1 MTQKIS
7 VVLALLALS
16 LLTSPAL
23 WAQDSIGDRIG
34 GLADD
39 VVDVVT
45 GDDDKDEEDEKP
57 GVDEMLAIAD
67 AARPAFV
74 QVEYTLQYDK
84 GESPYF
90 YGGTRDGVGTSVIE
104 QERPAE
110 VTGLLI
116 SPDTVLTGDLI
127 LHPRFIESLAVRFGD
142 DVVPA
147 AVSGYAVDH
156 DAVFLKLER
165 PLEGAVAVSFDAAAE
180 GPFQAVSY
188 LLRDAEWSVRVGPF
202 SPVAV
207 RTVSGRSFQVGPDHA
222 LVVNGEGVAVG
233 VAFDSRLPA
242 DDSWKGSPAD
252 WDIVSADAMVTQLAE
267 LEQRANGALLRVA
280 LNFRSPKKATG
291 YDRYDYSAGGE
302 VGTERNVVGVLV
314 GPRRV
319 LVLAQL
325 DPKTTTR
332 LERVQIYPDGD
343 GEPMEASFVAS
354 LKDYGGLL
362 VELAE
367 PMDGAVAMADDDVR
381 DYENKLLMLAEIRIQ
396 GDNRV
401 AYFLRNRIT
410 GFYKGWRQNVYP
422 GIPGDEEDVFL
433 FGADGRLIAFPIS
446 HRPKPSVQQDRGWSR
461 ARTTAAAQLAA
472 VLNAEDMAAHIDA
485 NNIPLTEEEEN
496 RLAWMGVALQ
506 GLTRELARVN
516 NVSELTRDGQTGA
529 IVSWVYP
536 DSPAAEAGVEPG
548 WILLRLDV
556 EGEPKPLEVEASGYI
571 WESQPFPWQYLDQ
584 IPVTD
589 FEDAPTPW
597 PPAENQFR
605 RALTD
610 VGFGRS
616 YTARFSVDGEIVT
629 KEFEVVESPKH
640 YESAPKKEFE
650 SLGLTIRDLTF
661 ELQHYFRKMPDDP
674 GVMISKIETG
684 SRADVGGLKPFEIIT
699 HVNNEPVNSVEQFAE
714 LIEGQ
719 AELRLDVLRMT
730 RGRVV
735 KINTDVAP
743 ADEPTAPV
751 DEPVPPVDEEIP
763 AIPDESIEEVP
774 AEEIPAVVP

>member
-7 VVLALLALS
+7 IVLALLAIGLLS
-16 LLTSPAL
+16 AGRL
-23 WAQDSIGDRIG
+23 WAQDSIGETIG

-45 GDDDKDEEDEKP
+45 GNDGEEPEEDETP

-67 AARPAFV
+67 AARPAMV

-90 YGGTRDGVGTSVIE
+90 YGGTGNSVGSRVIE

-110 VTGLLI
+110 VSGLLVG
-116 SPDTVLTGDLI
+116 PNTVITGDLM

-147 AVSGYAVDH
+147 TISGFAVGH
-156 DAVFLKLER
+156 DAMMLTLER
-165 PLEGAVAVSFDAAAE
+165 PLQGAQAVAFDSEAA
-180 GPFQAVSY
+180 GPYQAAFYVFAN
-188 LLRDAEWSVRVGPF
+188 AEWSVRVRPF
-202 SPVAV
+202 APVAV
-207 RTVSGRSFQVGPDHA
+207 RTIAGESFQIGPDNA
-222 LVVNGEGVAVG
+222 LIVNGDGVAVG
-233 VAFDSRLPA
+233 ALFDSELPA
-242 DDSWKGSPAD
+242 DDSWKGSPLD
-252 WDIVSADAMVTQLAE
+252 WEFVSADDMAAELAT

-280 LNFRSPKKATG
+280 MNFRSPKKAPG
-291 YDRYDYSAGGE
+291 YAYDRSSGGE
-302 VGTERNVVGVLV
+302 VGTERNVVGVLI
-314 GPRRV
+314 GPKRV

-332 LERVQIYPDGD
+332 LERVQIYPGD
-343 GEPMEASFVAS
+343 GGEAVEANFVAS

-367 PMDGAVAMADDDVR
+367 PMDGAVVIADDDVR
-381 DYENKLLMLAEIRIQ
+381 DYENKVLMLAEIRIQ

-410 GFYKGWRQNVYP
+410 GFYKSWRQNIYP
-422 GIPGDEEDVFL
+422 SIPGDEEDVFL
-433 FGADGRLIAFPIS
+433 FSEDGRLIAFPIS
-446 HRPKPSVQQDRGWSR
+446 HRPKPTVQQSRGYNR

-472 VLNAEDMAAHIDA
+472 VLNAEDMTAHVDA

-496 RLAWMGVALQ
+496 RLAWMGIALQ

-516 NVSELTRDGQTGA
+516 NVSDVTRDGQTGA

-556 EGEPKPLEVEASGYI
+556 DGEPKPLEVQASGYI

-597 PPAENQFR
+597 PPAENEFR

-616 YTARFSVDGEIVT
+616 YTARFSVDGEIVI
-629 KEFEVVESPKH
+629 KEFEVVESPEH
-640 YESAPKKEFE
+640 YESAAKQEFE

-661 ELQHYFRKMPDDP
+661 ELQHYFRKMPGDP
-674 GVMISKIETG
+674 GVVISKIETG
-684 SRADVGGLKPFEIIT
+684 SRADVGKLKPFEIIT
-699 HVNNEPVNSVEQFAE
+699 HVNNEPVHSVEQFAQ
-714 LIEGQ
+714 LIEDQ
-719 AELRLDVLRMT
+719 AELRLDVMRMT

-735 KINTDVAP
+735 KIKTDVAP
-743 ADEPTAPV
+743 ADEPVGPV
-751 DEPVPPVDEEIP
+751 DDEIP
-763 AIPDESIEEVP
+763 AIPDETIEEVP